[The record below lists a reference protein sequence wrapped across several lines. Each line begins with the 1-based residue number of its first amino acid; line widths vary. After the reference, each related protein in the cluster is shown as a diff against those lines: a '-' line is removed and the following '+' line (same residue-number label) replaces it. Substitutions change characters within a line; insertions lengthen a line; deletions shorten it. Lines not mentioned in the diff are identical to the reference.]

1 MGDSNGPTRQLP
13 DVFKELQQSRLEQQ
27 INSKLSVKKTSE
39 RKKKKIETLSKNREY
54 AYRNMWNEKNSTELF
69 NFSVK
74 KAAVVTVCICA
85 LVLTAVSKNY
95 ILATGEKQ
103 EEKIETAKIQY
114 EANENAINL
123 TQIVSQNA
131 SNISAKDYVHEERE
145 IPYET
150 VYIEDTSLQK
160 DEKVVKQ
167 EGINGKEAVVA
178 VKTYENGQF
187 VGESILERTIMEEP
201 VKSVVHI
208 GTSEFL
214 KTYQVHLGD
223 TLYVTGDTI
232 LREKAN
238 ASAKE
243 ICTIPKYLDVKL
255 LELSGDW
262 CKISYDANQGF
273 VKTSALTSASFTPTI
288 VEESRIQRIL
298 TKVEENMNV
307 NEPSGLTLADFKKV
321 LSNNQGDT
329 NKIFENCA
337 EAFYNAEQ
345 KYKINVIFLAARGIN
360 ESAWGTSNIA
370 QTKNNLFG
378 YGSYDRDPMEYSF
391 TFESY
396 EDGINTVAEAL
407 VKNYLHP
414 AGTKIYDGQMASGK
428 YYNGSTVSAVNT
440 KYATD
445 PEWGKKVYSYMEDL
459 YNKLK

>member
-187 VGESILERTIMEEP
+187 VGESILERTVMEERRHHIKR
-201 VKSVVHI
+201 KSKCF
-208 GTSEFL
+208 S
-214 KTYQVHLGD
+214 KRN
-223 TLYVTGDTI
+223 LYNTKI
-232 LREKAN
+232 LR
-238 ASAKE
+238 
-243 ICTIPKYLDVKL
+243 
-255 LELSGDW
+255 
-262 CKISYDANQGF
+262 CKIIR
-273 VKTSALTSASFTPTI
+273 TI
-288 VEESRIQRIL
+288 WR
-298 TKVEENMNV
+298 
-307 NEPSGLTLADFKKV
+307 
-321 LSNNQGDT
+321 
-329 NKIFENCA
+329 
-337 EAFYNAEQ
+337 
-345 KYKINVIFLAARGIN
+345 
-360 ESAWGTSNIA
+360 
-370 QTKNNLFG
+370 
-378 YGSYDRDPMEYSF
+378 
-391 TFESY
+391 
-396 EDGINTVAEAL
+396 L
-407 VKNYLHP
+407 V
-414 AGTKIYDGQMASGK
+414 
-428 YYNGSTVSAVNT
+428 
-440 KYATD
+440 
-445 PEWGKKVYSYMEDL
+445 
-459 YNKLK
+459 